1 MDKGD
6 YIYIHNIY
14 IYTAVTM
21 TIVKRPMTV
30 GKIMLHL
37 TRPFHYY
44 YYYYYYD
51 YDYHYYYFI
60 NLAFCTGR
68 SYTDLYP

>member
-1 MDKGD
+1 
-6 YIYIHNIY
+6 
-14 IYTAVTM
+14 M

-37 TRPFHYY
+37 TRPFHYYY